1 MVEPFLTRYLQE
13 NEVQGGKAY
22 GAGVYLLSQC
32 GCEGPEFRRYSMQD
46 GSFQASPAMYLK
58 HLFDATL
65 NACAQSHT
73 VRGTPPRHA
82 LLGGI
87 LSQPRISW

>member
-1 MVEPFLTRYLQE
+1 
-13 NEVQGGKAY
+13 
-22 GAGVYLLSQC
+22 
-32 GCEGPEFRRYSMQD
+32 MQD

-65 NACAQSHT
+65 KSCAQSHT
-73 VRGTPPRHA
+73 VLGTPPRHA
-82 LLGGI
+82 LFGGI